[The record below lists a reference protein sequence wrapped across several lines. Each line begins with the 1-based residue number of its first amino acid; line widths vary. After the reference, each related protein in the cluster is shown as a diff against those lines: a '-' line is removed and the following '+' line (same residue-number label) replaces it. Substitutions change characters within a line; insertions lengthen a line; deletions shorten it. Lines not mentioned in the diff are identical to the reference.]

1 LELQASSGINDTICG
16 KKKKKIGSGDGEMR
30 EGSQANSGERE
41 LFAPASSIADEFQ
54 RQKSDS
60 LTTSTVVDQNLPE
73 AAS

>member
-16 KKKKKIGSGDGEMR
+16 KKKIGSGDGEMR

-54 RQKSDS
+54 KQKSDS
-60 LTTSTVVDQNLPE
+60 LATSTVVDQNLPD